1 MMPKDAVK
9 TKSNKEED
17 MLIIGENITIGTD
30 EVQKAITE
38 RDAET
43 IQKKAVSQVEHGAG
57 VLDLNIGPQKRHGAE
72 VMGWIVD
79 AVQEVVD
86 VPLCLDTTNAAALE
100 AGLKRCEKQATI
112 NSTSAEPER
121 LENIMP
127 LAAKYNAKVIA
138 LTMGKT
144 IPSTTEGRAELAM
157 EVLIP
162 KALELGI
169 PMQDLYLD
177 PLVLTVQGMQD
188 YAPQTL
194 EALRYFKQMAD
205 PPPMTVVGLS
215 NISNDVPW
223 EQRSLI
229 NRTYLVM
236 LMAAGLDAAI
246 ANPLDE
252 KQNEF
257 IRIVEERD
265 TSTPVGELLVNL
277 YDATAA
283 MEELDPALV
292 DMDDPDQ
299 VAIWKTVRILENKVI
314 YAHGY
319 LKA

>member
-1 MMPKDAVK
+1 
-9 TKSNKEED
+9 

-38 RDAET
+38 RDAEV
-43 IQKKAVSQVEHGAG
+43 IQGKAVSQVEHGAG
-57 VLDLNIGPQKRHGAE
+57 MLDLNIGPQKRHGVE
-72 VMGWIVD
+72 VMEWIVD

-86 VPLCLDTTNAAALE
+86 VPLCLDTTNVAALE
-100 AGLKRCEKQATI
+100 AGLKRCEKQAMI
-112 NSTSAEPER
+112 NSASADPER

-127 LAAKYNAKVIA
+127 LAAKYNAQVIA

-162 KALELGI
+162 KAMELGI
-169 PMQDLYLD
+169 PMEDLYLD

-229 NRTYLVM
+229 NRTYLVI
-236 LMAAGLDAAI
+236 LMAGGLDAAI

-265 TSTPVGELLVNL
+265 DSTPVGKLLLNL

-299 VAIWKTVRILENKVI
+299 AAIWKTIQILENKVI

-319 LKA
+319 LKM

>member
-1 MMPKDAVK
+1 
-9 TKSNKEED
+9 

-38 RDAET
+38 RDAEV
-43 IQKKAVSQVEHGAG
+43 IQGKAVSQVEHGAG
-57 VLDLNIGPQKRHGAE
+57 MLDLNIGPQKRHGVE
-72 VMGWIVD
+72 VMEWIVD

-100 AGLKRCEKQATI
+100 AGLKRCEKQAMI

-138 LTMGKT
+138 LTMEKT
-144 IPSTTEGRAELAM
+144 IPGTTEGRAELAM

-162 KALELGI
+162 KAMELGI
-169 PMQDLYLD
+169 PMEDLYLD

-236 LMAAGLDAAI
+236 LMAGGLDAAI

-257 IRIVEERD
+257 IQIVEERD

-299 VAIWKTVRILENKVI
+299 AAIWKTVQILENKVI

-319 LKA
+319 LKT